1 MIRALKMA
9 RIAAD
14 EITRRRIDS
23 GSTPDYGLL
32 LDIKGY
38 RIGNSGQTQ
47 WDIIPVECTEN
58 IDPKDNNYLAD
69 ILEKVVEV
77 LRQ

>member
-1 MIRALKMA
+1 MSEVT
-9 RIAAD
+9 D

-38 RIGNSGQTQ
+38 RLGNSGQVR
-47 WDIIPVECTEN
+47 WDIVPIEWTDN
-58 IDPKDNNYLAD
+58 IDLEDSHYLAD
-69 ILEKVVEV
+69 ILEEVVEV
-77 LRQ
+77 LRK